1 MIIDLL
7 DRYSLRGL
15 SIDNS
20 KNFKLAMPKVFTD
33 KDFDLNLESAYV
45 DIDKHV
51 NKDVP
56 SGEYDPYSGS
66 EYNLGDQIKSS
77 LDIISKPNHEMGYR
91 NTIQRLINLVHMMP
105 EIQINLE
112 QVKEILEKKIK
123 QTDDTSILPD
133 LKKRLDE
140 IRYKIKL
147 MTNASI
153 PYIYMQ
159 SHWNGGMSA
168 LKVDLEVD
176 TDELCEQPMF
186 F

>member
-1 MIIDLL
+1 
-7 DRYSLRGL
+7 
-15 SIDNS
+15 
-20 KNFKLAMPKVFTD
+20 
-33 KDFDLNLESAYV
+33 
-45 DIDKHV
+45 
-51 NKDVP
+51 
-56 SGEYDPYSGS
+56 
-66 EYNLGDQIKSS
+66 
-77 LDIISKPNHEMGYR
+77 
-91 NTIQRLINLVHMMP
+91 MMP